1 MDGCRDDHAKSDGER
16 QIDDILYAESKK
28 NDSNEIIYKTE
39 TDSQRKQTYGDQRE
53 KGERDKLGVWDSHI
67 HTAIYKQQG
76 PTAQHGN
83 NIQCLVITYNIG
95 KETEKK
101 KNPKWVCVCVCVC
114 ITESL
119 CNTSKTTTT
128 L

>member
-28 NDSNEIIYKTE
+28 NDRNEIIYKTE
-39 TDSQRKQTYGDQRE
+39 TDSQRKQTYGDQSG

-76 PTAQHGN
+76 PTVQTGN
-83 NIQCLVITYNIG
+83 YIQCLVITYNG
-95 KETEKK
+95 KQPEEEYLRINIYMNTHTHTY
-101 KNPKWVCVCVCVC
+101 
-114 ITESL
+114 IYESL
-119 CNTSKTTTT
+119 
-128 L
+128 LYA